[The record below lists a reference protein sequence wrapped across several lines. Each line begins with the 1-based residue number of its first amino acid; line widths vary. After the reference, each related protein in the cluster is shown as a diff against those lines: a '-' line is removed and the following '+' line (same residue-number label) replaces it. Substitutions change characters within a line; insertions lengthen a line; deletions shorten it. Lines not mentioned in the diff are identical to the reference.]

1 MFGCRDSPSVYL
13 LNKPILRYSYCDYCL
28 ALFLVGCVLYSGK
41 ILTFLF
47 SLFILTVSLL
57 FSILQHLSGSLT
69 SGCPLFVFRLV
80 TTVTR
85 AFRNL
90 FPCKLLVP
98 LTIRDFLAVT
108 RNVSRTFTTKARHR
122 GDSLP
127 SVRCVSAAYIY
138 SFGCRI
144 VPFFNY
150 FFFN

>member
-28 ALFLVGCVLYSGK
+28 ALFLVGCVFYSGK

-108 RNVSRTFTTKARHR
+108 RNVPYVYNESTSPWRLT
-122 GDSLP
+122 SLRSTCFCGVYLFLWFP
-127 SVRCVSAAYIY
+127 YC
-138 SFGCRI
+138 
-144 VPFFNY
+144 PFCNY
-150 FFFN
+150 FF